1 MPIWFSLYVDT
12 LWTSEHALIQ
22 RRQGLKYILHWC
34 VDWEFKI
41 TVPHDYTLI
50 MNLNL
55 LKSICSSKCNL
66 LSSPI
71 SDRIFLSF
79 TSDLVFGTEE
89 ADSNMTNFP
98 PTAGRLF
105 TVAKWEICRREET
118 GSLHHIF
125 YHSTAF
131 FLMHLLLLKF
141 PFAVFNN
148 FLPLCS
154 VSPMKCVHHVSDKL
168 WYITCVSGL
177 LHF

>member
-1 MPIWFSLYVDT
+1 MSFTGFLTWKFQV
-12 LWTSEHALIQ
+12 
-22 RRQGLKYILHWC
+22 
-34 VDWEFKI
+34 

-71 SDRIFLSF
+71 SERMFLFF
-79 TSDLVFGTEE
+79 TSDLVFGMEKV
-89 ADSNMTNFP
+89 DSNMTNFP

-105 TVAKWEICRREET
+105 TVAKWEICCREQT
-118 GSLHHIF
+118 GSLHHTF
-125 YHSTAF
+125 CHSTV
-131 FLMHLLLLKF
+131 FLWMHLLLLKF
-141 PFAVFNN
+141 LFAVFNN

-154 VSPMKCVHHVSDKL
+154 VSPMKCIHHTSDKF

-177 LHF
+177 FYF